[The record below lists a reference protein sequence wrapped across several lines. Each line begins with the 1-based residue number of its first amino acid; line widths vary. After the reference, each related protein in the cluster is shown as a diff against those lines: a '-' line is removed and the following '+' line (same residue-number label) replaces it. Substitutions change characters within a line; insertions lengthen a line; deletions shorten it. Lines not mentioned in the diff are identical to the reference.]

1 MDFIKCEWPDG
12 SQTAHVTLIVR
23 DYPEEGVSLDD
34 LKPLIEDIR
43 ENSTEMIIRADLAG
57 CPLLSIDRFKMIV
70 KIVREVVDYTRDDN
84 ILRQIQFVNTGF
96 IFRTLYGPIS
106 LAIPKYFRD
115 IVVFL

>member
-1 MDFIKCEWPDG
+1 MDFMKCVWD
-12 SQTAHVTLIVR
+12 SDKVAHVTLVVR
-23 DYPEEGVSLDD
+23 DYPEEGVTLEE
-34 LKPLIEDIR
+34 LKPMIQEIR
-43 ENSTEMIIRADLAG
+43 EKSTGMIIKADLAG
-57 CPLLSIDRFKMIV
+57 AGIVSIDRFRLIV
-70 KIVREVVDYTRDDN
+70 KIVREVVEYTRDDN